1 MSYYTDLMRNRK
13 SLLTQLQISFF
24 LSLQNSADTM
34 SKESKGEAMPIY
46 EFYCERCN
54 TIFNFY
60 SKSVTTTKQ
69 PICPQCK
76 TMKLK
81 RLLSSFSVLREGPEE
96 NSEEALP
103 FDEQKMEKA
112 VGMLAQEAQNINED
126 DPKQAAHL
134 MRRLSDMAGID
145 MGKGM
150 KEAMNRLEAGEDPE
164 KIEEEMGDILEED
177 PFALPEKKVVRGKNN
192 TPLQDETLYEL

>member
-1 MSYYTDLMRNRK
+1 
-13 SLLTQLQISFF
+13 
-24 LSLQNSADTM
+24 
-34 SKESKGEAMPIY
+34 MPIY

-60 SKSVTTTKQ
+60 SKSITTNKQ
-69 PICPQCK
+69 PSCPQCK

-81 RLLSSFSVLREGPEE
+81 RLLSSFSVLRESSQGE
-96 NSEEALP
+96 SEESLP
-103 FDEQKMEKA
+103 FDEEKMEKA
-112 VGMLAQEAQNINED
+112 GGMLAQEGENINEA

-134 MRRLSDMAGID
+134 MRRLSEMTGLD

-177 PFALPEKKVVRGKNN
+177 PFALAQKKVVREKNKA
-192 TPLQDETLYEL
+192 PFKDETLYEL

>member
-1 MSYYTDLMRNRK
+1 
-13 SLLTQLQISFF
+13 
-24 LSLQNSADTM
+24 
-34 SKESKGEAMPIY
+34 MPIY

-60 SKSVTTTKQ
+60 SKSISTNKQ
-69 PICPQCK
+69 PVCPKCR

-81 RLLSSFSVLREGPEE
+81 RFLSSFSVLRESSEG
-96 NSEEALP
+96 NSEESLP
-103 FDEQKMEKA
+103 FDGEKMEKA
-112 VGMLAQEAQNINED
+112 VAMLAQEGENINED

-134 MRRLSDMAGID
+134 MRRLSEMTGLD

-164 KIEEEMGDILEED
+164 KIEAEMGDILEED
-177 PFALPEKKVVRGKNN
+177 PFALPEKKAVREKNKA
-192 TPLQDETLYEL
+192 PFKDETLYEL

>member
-1 MSYYTDLMRNRK
+1 
-13 SLLTQLQISFF
+13 
-24 LSLQNSADTM
+24 
-34 SKESKGEAMPIY
+34 MPIY

-60 SKSVTTTKQ
+60 SKSISTKKQ
-69 PICPQCK
+69 PVCPKCR

-81 RLLSSFSVLREGPEE
+81 RFLSSFSVLREGSEG
-96 NSEEALP
+96 NSEESLP
-103 FDEQKMEKA
+103 FDEQKMEEA

-134 MRRLSDMAGID
+134 MHRLSEMTGLDI
-145 MGKGM
+145 GKGM
-150 KEAMNRLEAGEDPE
+150 KEAMKRLEAGEDPE

-177 PFALPEKKVVRGKNN
+177 PFALPEKKVVREKNN
-192 TPLQDETLYEL
+192 APFKDETLYEL

>member
-1 MSYYTDLMRNRK
+1 
-13 SLLTQLQISFF
+13 
-24 LSLQNSADTM
+24 
-34 SKESKGEAMPIY
+34 MPIY

-60 SKSVTTTKQ
+60 SKSINTNKQ
-69 PICPQCK
+69 PICPKCRE
-76 TMKLK
+76 MKLK
-81 RLLSSFSVLREGPEE
+81 RFLSSFSVLREGPEG
-96 NSEEALP
+96 NIEEPLP
-103 FDEQKMEKA
+103 FDEERMEKA
-112 VGMLAQEAQNINED
+112 IGMLAQEAENINED

-134 MRRLSDMAGID
+134 MRKFSEMTELNMGGGI
-145 MGKGM
+145 
-150 KEAMNRLEAGEDPE
+150 KEAIERLEAGEDPE

>member
-1 MSYYTDLMRNRK
+1 
-13 SLLTQLQISFF
+13 
-24 LSLQNSADTM
+24 
-34 SKESKGEAMPIY
+34 MPIY
-46 EFYCERCN
+46 EFYCEKCN

-60 SKSVTTTKQ
+60 SKSVNTTKH
-69 PICPQCK
+69 PMCPQCK
-76 TMKLK
+76 TLKLK
-81 RLLSSFSVLREGPEE
+81 RYLSNFSLLREGPEE
-96 NSEEALP
+96 NTEEALP

-134 MRRLSDMAGID
+134 MRRLSEMAGID

-164 KIEEEMGDILEED
+164 KIEEEMGDVLEED
-177 PFALPEKKVVRGKNN
+177 PFVFPEKKAVREKSKI
-192 TPLQDETLYEL
+192 PIQDQTLYEL

>member
-1 MSYYTDLMRNRK
+1 
-13 SLLTQLQISFF
+13 
-24 LSLQNSADTM
+24 
-34 SKESKGEAMPIY
+34 MPIY

-60 SKSVTTTKQ
+60 SKSISTDRQ
-69 PICPQCK
+69 PICPKCK

-81 RLLSSFSVLREGPEE
+81 RFLSSFSVLRESSQGE
-96 NSEEALP
+96 SEESLP
-103 FDEQKMEKA
+103 FDEEKMEKA
-112 VGMLAQEAQNINED
+112 VGMLAQEGENINED

-134 MRRLSDMAGID
+134 MRRLSEMTGLN

-150 KEAMNRLEAGEDPE
+150 KEAMSRLEAGEDPE

-177 PFALPEKKVVRGKNN
+177 PFALPEKKVVRGKNKVPFN
-192 TPLQDETLYEL
+192 DETLYEL

>member
-1 MSYYTDLMRNRK
+1 
-13 SLLTQLQISFF
+13 
-24 LSLQNSADTM
+24 
-34 SKESKGEAMPIY
+34 MPIY

-60 SKSVTTTKQ
+60 SKSITPDKQ
-69 PICPQCK
+69 PICPQCN

-81 RLLSSFSVLREGPEE
+81 RILSSFSVLRESSQGDNEE
-96 NSEEALP
+96 SLP

-112 VGMLAQEAQNINED
+112 AGMLAQEAQNINED

-134 MRRLSDMAGID
+134 MRRLSEMAGLD

-150 KEAMNRLEAGEDPE
+150 KEAMDRLEAGEDPE
-164 KIEEEMGDILEED
+164 KIEQEMGDILDED
-177 PFALPEKKVVRGKNN
+177 PFALPEKKVVREKNN
-192 TPLQDETLYEL
+192 APRKDETLYEL

>member
-1 MSYYTDLMRNRK
+1 
-13 SLLTQLQISFF
+13 
-24 LSLQNSADTM
+24 M

-60 SKSVTTTKQ
+60 SKSITTNKQ

-81 RLLSSFSVLREGPEE
+81 RLLSSFSVLRERSQGD
-96 NSEEALP
+96 SEETLP

-112 VGMLAQEAQNINED
+112 AGMLAQEAQNINED
-126 DPKQAAHL
+126 DPKQAANL
-134 MRRLSDMAGID
+134 MRRLSEMSGLN
-145 MGKGM
+145 MGKDM
-150 KEAMNRLEAGEDPE
+150 EEALKRMEAGEDPE
-164 KIEEEMGDILEED
+164 KIEEEMGDILEEE
-177 PFALPEKKVVRGKNN
+177 PFTLGGKRVAREKPKAPHK
-192 TPLQDETLYEL
+192 DDTLYEL

>member
-1 MSYYTDLMRNRK
+1 MRNRK
-13 SLLTQLQISFF
+13 NLLIQLQISFF
-24 LSLQNSADTM
+24 LSSQNSADTM
-34 SKESKGEAMPIY
+34 SKESKGAVMPIY

-60 SKSVTTTKQ
+60 SKSITTNKQ

-81 RLLSSFSVLREGPEE
+81 RLLSSFSVLRESSQGD
-96 NSEEALP
+96 SEESLP

-134 MRRLSDMAGID
+134 MRRLSEMAGLD

-164 KIEEEMGDILEED
+164 KIEQEMGDILEED
-177 PFALPEKKVVRGKNN
+177 PFALPEKKVAREKNN
-192 TPLQDETLYEL
+192 APCKDETLYEL